1 MCNISENERKI
12 LMPQLSNMAVRDIE
26 TVLHP
31 YTNLAR
37 HREVG
42 PLILNEGRGIY
53 LYDDKGKRY
62 IEGLAGL
69 WCTALGYGNEEL
81 IEAAAS
87 AMRKLSFSNVFGGKS
102 HDGAIELSEKLKEI
116 APCPTSK
123 ILFGTSGSDANDMQ
137 MKLTWYYNNARGK
150 PEKKKIIS
158 RVRGYHGV
166 TIASGSL
173 TGLPTVHTDF
183 DLPIKNVLHTSC
195 PHFYRG
201 GVDGETEDQ
210 FTDRMAQDLDDL
222 IQHEGPD
229 TIAAFIAEP
238 VMGAGG
244 VVVPPM
250 SYFPKINA
258 VLARYDVRF
267 IADEVICGFGRT
279 GNWFGTQTFGMKS
292 TSISMAKAITSAYF
306 PMSAITIEDDLYQAM
321 VDESKKIGTF
331 GHGFTYTA
339 HPVGCAVALKAIE
352 IYQRDRIIEHVRK
365 VAPVFQE
372 RLNALADHPLVGE
385 ARGIGLIGALELVA
399 DKKSKRA
406 FDPKKAVG
414 PTAVNFL
421 AELGVINRVMGDS
434 LAFCPPLIITEEQAH
449 ELFDLV
455 AKALDMTEAWVRKEN
470 LRDA

>member
-1 MCNISENERKI
+1 LNH
-12 LMPQLSNMAVRDIE
+12 LSNIAVRDIE

-81 IEAAAS
+81 IDAAAS

-150 PEKKKIIS
+150 SAKKKIIS

-201 GVDGETEDQ
+201 GMDDETEDQ

-222 IQHEGPD
+222 IQREGAD

-258 VLARYDVRF
+258 VLAKYDVRF

-279 GNWFGTQTFGMKS
+279 GNWFGTQTFGMNS

-306 PMSAITIEDDLYQAM
+306 PMSAITIEEVLYQAM

-365 VAPVFQE
+365 VAPVFQA

-399 DKKSKRA
+399 DKKTKRA
-406 FDPKKAVG
+406 FDPKKTVG

-421 AELGVINRVMGDS
+421 AELGVINRAMGDS
-434 LAFCPPLIITEEQAH
+434 LAFCPPLIITAEQVH

-455 AKALDMTEAWVRKEN
+455 ATALDTTEVWVHREN